1 MQSQRVLSVAL
12 SVALLFSQVVAQ
24 IPVPPQ
30 DKGKPIPVPK
40 TEEQEPETVF
50 RINTQLV
57 QIDAVVTGKNG
68 AHMDDL
74 TEDDFELF
82 VDGKKQPLS
91 YFKLVRTVTN
101 PTPVEEP
108 KKADK
113 NNPALP
119 PSTTAI
125 KQVTPEQVSRT
136 VAFVVDDLGMSFE
149 SMHFAREALKKFVA
163 RQMQDGDLVG
173 IIRTGKGMGAM
184 QQFTA
189 DRRVLTTAIE
199 KLTWNPFG
207 RDMIPRF
214 GVQFGQ
220 PQQGQGESDDQFA
233 QRQDSYER
241 TEDFRETVFT
251 VGTLGAVNFVV
262 RGLRE
267 LPGRKMVI
275 LLSDGFRL
283 FGRDRDNPQALE
295 SLRRL
300 TDLANRSSVVI
311 YTIDTRG
318 LLPLTPD
325 AAANMNGMTPQQM
338 TQQMSNAS
346 QQMFDTQDGLVA
358 LARETGGFAVL
369 NNNDINLGVTRVM
382 KDNESYY
389 LLGFDPDDEHFDVK
403 YRNKYHAIKVKLKRP
418 GLQVR
423 TRSGYYG
430 VPETLAREVPK
441 TREQQILHALYSPFG
456 ARDLTMQMTS
466 FFFNSEKGGSFV
478 RSLLHI
484 DSSKLT
490 FSDAENGEKTAKLEI
505 VTFTFDENGK
515 TVENYGRAFGL
526 RFNEAEY
533 KRVLKQGLVYQ
544 HDTPI
549 LKPGAYQF
557 KIVLR
562 DAPAEK
568 LGAAGQFINVP
579 DLKKNRL
586 ALSGLTLTG
595 RLVPSAESSAQ
606 PPAQP
611 PVNDETQPTPA
622 VRRFARTGAFE
633 YYTIAYNPQLNKQT
647 QQSQL
652 TIQVEVYKDG
662 KAIYQSQPRPV
673 ELTGQTDPKRLV
685 CAGQLSLNGL
695 PPGDYLFHLI
705 VTDPLAKPK
714 YARADQWMDFSVR

>member
-1 MQSQRVLSVAL
+1 MKSQQVLSVLL
-12 SVALLFSQVVAQ
+12 SVVLLSPVFAQVP
-24 IPVPPQ
+24 IPPQ

-40 TEEQEPETVF
+40 TEEQQEPEAVF
-50 RINTQLV
+50 RINTQLI

-68 AHMDDL
+68 AHVDDL

-82 VDGKKQPLS
+82 VDGKKQSLS
-91 YFKLVRTVTN
+91 YFKLIRTVTN

-108 KKADK
+108 KKSDK
-113 NNPALP
+113 NNTTLP

-125 KQVTPEQVSRT
+125 KQVAPEQVRRT
-136 VAFVVDDLGMSFE
+136 VAFVVDDLGMSFQ

-163 RQMQDGDLVG
+163 KQMQDGDLVG

-184 QQFTA
+184 QQFTT
-189 DRRVLTTAIE
+189 DRRVLSAAIE
-199 KLTWNPFG
+199 KLSWNPFS
-207 RDMIPRF
+207 RDTMPSF

-220 PQQGQGESDDQFA
+220 PQQNQGESDDQFA
-233 QRQDSYER
+233 QRQEAYER
-241 TEDFRETVFT
+241 NEDFRETVFT
-251 VGTLGAVNFVV
+251 VGTLGAVNLVV

-283 FGRDRDNPQALE
+283 FGRNRDNTQALE

-318 LLPLTPD
+318 LLTLMPD
-325 AAANMNGMTPQQM
+325 ASANMGGMTPQQM
-338 TQQMSNAS
+338 TQQMSDAS

-358 LARETGGFAVL
+358 LARETGGFAAL
-369 NNNDINLGVTRVM
+369 NSNDINNGVTRVM

-389 LLGFDPDDEHFDVK
+389 LLGFDPDDENFDVK

-423 TRSGYYG
+423 TRSGFYG
-430 VPETLAREVPK
+430 VPETLAREAPK

-484 DSSKLT
+484 DASKLA
-490 FSDAENGEKTAKLEI
+490 FADAENGEKTTKLEI

-515 TVENYGRAFGL
+515 SIENHGRAFGIRL
-526 RFNEAEY
+526 NEEEY
-533 KRVLKQGLVYQ
+533 KRVQKQGLVYQ
-544 HDTPI
+544 NDTPI
-549 LKPGAYQF
+549 MKPGAYQF
-557 KIVLR
+557 RMVLR
-562 DAPAEK
+562 DPNAEK
-568 LGAAGQFINVP
+568 LGSAGQFINVP

-586 ALSGLTLTG
+586 ALSGLTLTQP
-595 RLVPSAESSAQ
+595 LSSAPNASTQ
-606 PPAQP
+606 PKTE
-611 PVNDETQPTPA
+611 VDDNIQPTPA
-622 VRRFARTGAFE
+622 VRRFARTGTFE
-633 YYTIAYNPQLNKQT
+633 YYRTYA
-647 QQSQL
+647 
-652 TIQVEVYKDG
+652 
-662 KAIYQSQPRPV
+662 
-673 ELTGQTDPKRLV
+673 KRG
-685 CAGQLSLNGL
+685 A
-695 PPGDYLFHLI
+695 
-705 VTDPLAKPK
+705 
-714 YARADQWMDFSVR
+714 

>member
-1 MQSQRVLSVAL
+1 MKSQQVLSVVLSVAL
-12 SVALLFSQVVAQ
+12 LLAPVGAQVQ
-24 IPVPPQ
+24 IPPQ

-40 TEEQEPETVF
+40 TEEQQEPETVF

-57 QIDAVVTGKNG
+57 QVDAVVTGKNG
-68 AHMDDL
+68 AHVDDL

-91 YFKLVRTVTN
+91 YFKLVKTVAN

-108 KKADK
+108 KKNDK
-113 NNPALP
+113 NNTLP

-125 KQVTPEQVSRT
+125 KQVAPEQVSRT

-149 SMHFAREALKKFVA
+149 SMHFAREALKKFIA
-163 RQMQDGDLVG
+163 KQMQDGDLVG

-184 QQFTA
+184 QQFTT
-189 DRRVLTTAIE
+189 DRRVLTAAIE

-214 GVQFGQ
+214 GVQFDQ
-220 PQQGQGESDDQFA
+220 PQQSQGESDEQFA
-233 QRQDSYER
+233 ARQGAYER
-241 TEDFRETVFT
+241 SEDFRETIFT

-283 FGRDRDNPQALE
+283 FGRDRDNTQALE

-318 LLPLTPD
+318 LLTLTPD
-325 AAANMNGMTPQQM
+325 ASANMSGMTPQQM
-338 TQQMSNAS
+338 TEQMSQAS

-369 NNNDINLGVTRVM
+369 NNNDINVGVTRVM

-389 LLGFDPDDEHFDVK
+389 LLGFDPDDEQFDVK
-403 YRNKYHAIKVKLKRP
+403 YRNKYHSIKVKLKRP

-423 TRSGYYG
+423 TRAGYFG
-430 VPETLAREVPK
+430 VPETLARAAPK

-484 DSSKLT
+484 DSSKLIFT
-490 FSDAENGEKTAKLEI
+490 DAGNGEKNAKLEI
-505 VTFTFDENGK
+505 VSFTFDENGRAI
-515 TVENYGRAFGL
+515 ENSGRAFSIHL
-526 RFNEAEY
+526 NDAEY
-533 KRVLKQGLVYQ
+533 QRVLKQGLVYQ

-557 KIVLR
+557 RMVLR
-562 DAPAEK
+562 DAAAEK

-595 RLVPSAESSAQ
+595 RLAASAAA
-606 PPAQP
+606 PVRP
-611 PVNDETQPTPA
+611 PVNDDTQPTPA

-633 YYTIAYNPQLNKQT
+633 YYAIVYNPQLNKQT
-647 QQSQL
+647 NQSQVSL
-652 TIQVEVYKDG
+652 QVEVYKDG
-662 KAIYQSQPRPV
+662 KAIYQSPPRPI
-673 ELTGQTDPKRLV
+673 ELKDQTDPKRLV
-685 CAGQLSLNGL
+685 CGGQLSLNQL
-695 PPGDYLFHLI
+695 SPGDYLFHLI

-714 YARADQWMDFSVR
+714 YGRADQWMDFSVR